1 MVTIVLYVML
11 VLVSSES
18 LYTPLPNRTIV
29 YSPQVGLSVSLCF
42 GAGVLLSIVFLH
54 LLPETQA
61 NFQYAMDEG
70 FIHETHYPVAEVA
83 VLSGFFLV
91 YLMEE
96 VIHAWVDHHTK
107 VKEVEVGDR
116 VGSWQWCWCY

>member
-1 MVTIVLYVML
+1 MP
-11 VLVSSES
+11 SSS
-18 LYTPLPNRTIV
+18 F
-29 YSPQVGLSVSLCF
+29 PQAGLSACLCF

-61 NFQYAMDEG
+61 NFEYAMDVG

-83 VLSGFFLV
+83 VLSGFFFV
-91 YLMEE
+91 YFMEE

-107 VKEVEVGDR
+107 IKEVQVGDAHLKN
-116 VGSWQWCWCY
+116 WCLP